1 MANEKLGVAAEPSP
15 ESLWGLCIC
24 AVELDILKFE
34 QTSLFYSAS
43 YFNLGGAWSFVSEGL
58 SPPKHP
64 PMATGLCVKTSA
76 CFLMQLTRKS
86 TYVMRY
92 VKLARYVKLSV
103 YKHDRAQS
111 DTTHSGGVYSAS

>member
-58 SPPKHP
+58 SPPKQP
-64 PMATGLCVKTSA
+64 PHGDGTVCQNFSFLFNAIDSEKYLGYAVCQA
-76 CFLMQLTRKS
+76 CKICQTFCL
-86 TYVMRY
+86 
-92 VKLARYVKLSV
+92 
-103 YKHDRAQS
+103 
-111 DTTHSGGVYSAS
+111 

>member
-64 PMATGLCVKTSA
+64 PWRRDCVSK
-76 CFLMQLTRKS
+76 LQL
-86 TYVMRY
+86 
-92 VKLARYVKLSV
+92 AF
-103 YKHDRAQS
+103 
-111 DTTHSGGVYSAS
+111 